1 MSEIWFFQGNCSGE
15 NNFSVLFL
23 FFHFS
28 RAFII
33 ECLLAYN
40 SFTITL
46 YKISQ
51 MKSTFFRNFILNS
64 PFLAKNVRFH
74 EVQKQ
79 LLLLN
84 FSAIQFSLSWMHKS
98 FQKGHII
105 RAQQNI
111 VGCDYIPIMKQTLW
125 QKLLLMI
132 ELNTLMTQ

>member
-1 MSEIWFFQGNCSGE
+1 
-15 NNFSVLFL
+15 
-23 FFHFS
+23 
-28 RAFII
+28 
-33 ECLLAYN
+33 
-40 SFTITL
+40 
-46 YKISQ
+46 
-51 MKSTFFRNFILNS
+51 MKSTLFRNSILNA

>member
-1 MSEIWFFQGNCSGE
+1 
-15 NNFSVLFL
+15 
-23 FFHFS
+23 
-28 RAFII
+28 
-33 ECLLAYN
+33 
-40 SFTITL
+40 
-46 YKISQ
+46 
-51 MKSTFFRNFILNS
+51 MKSTLFRNSILNA

-111 VGCDYIPIMKQTLW
+111 VGCDYIPIMKHWAQTLIW
-125 QKLLLMI
+125 PKLLLMI
-132 ELNTLMTQ
+132 ELNTLNYVFSLMTQ

>member
-1 MSEIWFFQGNCSGE
+1 
-15 NNFSVLFL
+15 
-23 FFHFS
+23 
-28 RAFII
+28 
-33 ECLLAYN
+33 
-40 SFTITL
+40 
-46 YKISQ
+46 
-51 MKSTFFRNFILNS
+51 MKSTLFRNSILNA

-111 VGCDYIPIMKQTLW
+111 VGSDYIPIMKHWAQTLW
-125 QKLLLMI
+125 LKLLLMI